1 MTEKMFEDLL
11 VFLMFALVM
20 AFIWFGMIYTTKK

>member
-11 VFLMFALVM
+11 AFLMFALVL
-20 AFIWFGMIYTTKK
+20 AFVWFGMVHPTKK